1 MPEGHVVHLQARRLR
16 RAFRG
21 DKVRV
26 DSPQGRFTDGAKRIN
41 KRSVTDVQAYGKH
54 LFIDFDNDLSIHVHL
69 GLYGKWRFGKGS
81 VPDPVGLIRLRLHTP
96 EAYAELRGPTA
107 CDVLDGVGVSAV
119 LAKIGPDPIRR
130 DADPDT
136 AWARISRSNAPIA
149 TLLMDQKVISGVGNI
164 YRAEVLFRHGID
176 PYRPGRDI
184 DVNEFTAMWEDLVVL
199 MTDGSKRGRIDT
211 VRDEHSP
218 EVMGRDARV
227 DRHGGEV
234 YVYRR
239 AGRECYLC
247 GTEVSIADLQGRHLF
262 WCASC
267 QRDR

>member
-26 DSPQGRFTDGAKRIN
+26 DSPQGRFADGAKRIN

-69 GLYGKWRFGKGS
+69 GLYGKWRFGKGAA
-81 VPDPVGLIRLRLHTP
+81 PDPVGLIRLRLQTP
-96 EAYAELRGPTA
+96 EAHAELCGPTA
-107 CDVLDGVGVSAV
+107 CDVLDADGVALI
-119 LAKIGPDPIRR
+119 LAKVGPDPIRR
-130 DADPDT
+130 DADPDA
-136 AWARISRSNAPIA
+136 AWARISRSTAPIA

-199 MTDGSKRGRIDT
+199 MTDGTKRGRIDT
-211 VRDEHSP
+211 VREEHLP

-239 AGRECYLC
+239 DGQPCFLC
-247 GTEVSIADLQGRHLF
+247 DAEIRVADLNGRHLF

>member
-1 MPEGHVVHLQARRLR
+1 M
-16 RAFRG
+16 
-21 DKVRV
+21 
-26 DSPQGRFTDGAKRIN
+26 
-41 KRSVTDVQAYGKH
+41 QAYGKH

-69 GLYGKWRFGKGS
+69 GLYGKWRFGKGAA
-81 VPDPVGLIRLRLHTP
+81 PDPVGLIRLRLQTP
-96 EAYAELRGPTA
+96 EAHAELCGPTA
-107 CDVLDGVGVSAV
+107 CDVLDADGVALI
-119 LAKIGPDPIRR
+119 LAKVGPDPIRR
-130 DADPDT
+130 DADPDA
-136 AWARISRSNAPIA
+136 AWARISRSTAPIA

-199 MTDGSKRGRIDT
+199 MTDGTKRGRIDT
-211 VRDEHSP
+211 VREEHLP

-239 AGRECYLC
+239 DGQPCFLC
-247 GTEVSIADLQGRHLF
+247 DAEIRVADLNGRHLF